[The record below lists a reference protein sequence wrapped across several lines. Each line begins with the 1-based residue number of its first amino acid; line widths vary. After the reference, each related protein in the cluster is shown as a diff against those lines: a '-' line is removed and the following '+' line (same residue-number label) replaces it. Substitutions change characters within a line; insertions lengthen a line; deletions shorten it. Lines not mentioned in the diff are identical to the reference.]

1 MQDSDEREIVLSD
14 GRTLAYCEG
23 GDLSSRRVF
32 VFFFHGVFGRGDT
45 SPPLSENTTENV
57 KNPIVFS

>member
-32 VFFFHGVFGRGDT
+32 VFFFMAFSAEAIR
-45 SPPLSENTTENV
+45 PLLFLKTRL
-57 KNPIVFS
+57 KM